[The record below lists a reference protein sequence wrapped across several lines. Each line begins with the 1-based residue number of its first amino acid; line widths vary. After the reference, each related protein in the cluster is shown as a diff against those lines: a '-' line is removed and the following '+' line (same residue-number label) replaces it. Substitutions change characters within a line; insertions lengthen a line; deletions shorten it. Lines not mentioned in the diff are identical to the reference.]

1 MTQSEWVEHL
11 TKCHHHSSI
20 EKVALSEN
28 VIVKAEN
35 MMVRQVLNDA
45 VSANAQLQRAEK
57 ALYFVR
63 VLLLKLLVL
72 VEVIK
77 RWHFLDD
84 VPLPNSPKVSLKR
97 LHSLTRLSNPKVD
110 DKAMSSGIDGCVSSP

>member
-1 MTQSEWVEHL
+1 
-11 TKCHHHSSI
+11 
-20 EKVALSEN
+20 
-28 VIVKAEN
+28 
-35 MMVRQVLNDA
+35 MMVRQVLNDG
-45 VSANAQLQRAEK
+45 VSASAQLQRAEK

-97 LHSLTRLSNPKVD
+97 LHSLTHLSNPKVD
-110 DKAMSSGIDGCVSSP
+110 DKATSSGIDGCVSSP